1 MNGSYSTV
9 FFDWSGVVA
18 DDSGDDFIESSL
30 REIGSTDTQI
40 LEIIK
45 NEFSQFMLGQI
56 SENEYWDKVKNNYGL
71 NVGDS
76 RVGYFND
83 WQGLRPN
90 YHIIE
95 LVHGLK
101 SSGFKIG
108 LISNIIKPVR
118 EIIKRDGYYDIFDEV
133 ILSCEVGL
141 LKPQKEIYQLALHR
155 IDAVAQES
163 IFIDDKQPNLDTAK
177 SMGFATILAKTPE
190 QIISEVNKLI
200 GIK

>member
-1 MNGSYSTV
+1 MQNKYSVV

-18 DDSGDDFIESSL
+18 DDSGDDFIDLSL
-30 REIGSTDTQI
+30 RDIGATGVQI
-40 LEIIK
+40 REIIK

-56 SENEYWDKVKNNYGL
+56 SENEYWGKVKDNYGL
-71 NVGDS
+71 DIGDS
-76 RVGYFND
+76 RVGYFNN

-90 YHIIE
+90 DHIIE
-95 LVHGLK
+95 LVHRLK
-101 SSGFKIG
+101 SRGFKVG

-118 EIIKRDGYYDIFDEV
+118 EIIKRDGYYDIFDEA

-155 IDAVAQES
+155 MDAIAQES

-177 SMGFATILAKTPE
+177 SMGFTTILAKTPE

-200 GIK
+200 N